1 MRDPCDRFALR
12 YLAAVV
18 CGLALLLF
26 HGAAD
31 SGLPAAF
38 VPQCASPW
46 ELSKLAFWPV
56 LAAWVLTGR
65 LGRERRTLVRD
76 LPAAVLV
83 PLAAAAADW
92 ALLAAGGNGA
102 VSLAVWAALLAA
114 GMAFSPDGGKRPVLW
129 TALALL
135 LAGLYI
141 LLTFTSPA
149 WGPFLNPLG

>member
-46 ELSKLAFWPV
+46 ELSKLAFWPG
-56 LAAWVLTGR
+56 LAAWVMTSR
-65 LGRERRTLVRD
+65 LGGARRPLLRD
-76 LPAAVLV
+76 LPAAVL
-83 PLAAAAADW
+83 AA
-92 ALLAAGGNGA
+92 
-102 VSLAVWAALLAA
+102 S
-114 GMAFSPDGGKRPVLW
+114 MAFCPDGEKHPVLW
-129 TALALL
+129 TALALA
-135 LAGLYI
+135 LAGLYM
-141 LLTFTSPA
+141 LLTFTPPA
-149 WGPFLNPLG
+149 WGPFLAPPG

>member
-46 ELSKLAFWPV
+46 
-56 LAAWVLTGR
+56 
-65 LGRERRTLVRD
+65 D
-76 LPAAVLV
+76 LPAAVLA
-83 PLAAAAADW
+83 PLTVAAADW
-92 ALLAAGGNGA
+92 ALLAAGGRGTMG
-102 VSLAVWAALLAA
+102 LAVWAAVLAA
-114 GMAFSPDGGKRPVLW
+114 SMAFCPDGEKHPVLW
-129 TALALL
+129 TALALV
-135 LAGLYI
+135 LAGLYM
-141 LLTFTSPA
+141 LLTFTPPA
-149 WGPFLNPLG
+149 WGPFLAPPG